1 MKKTKLSIALRS
13 LAVAVLL
20 MAVAAAPLANGIRK
34 RIKFPRG
41 ASGVTLKGGVVRGDR
56 DEYLLKAAKG
66 QWMNVKIT
74 ALEDNAVFQLYA
86 PNGKTLKGAGESDD
100 ATEWN
105 GSLPLAGDYRV
116 VVGGTRGNASY
127 SLSVEIE

>member
-1 MKKTKLSIALRS
+1 MKNAKRNIALKS

-20 MAVAAAPLANGIRK
+20 MSLTAAPLANGIKK

-66 QWMNVKIT
+66 QWMKVKIT
-74 ALEDNAVFQLYA
+74 AEEDNAVFQIYA
-86 PNGKTLKGAGESDD
+86 PNGKALKGAGEMDD
-100 ATEWN
+100 AKEWN
-105 GSLPLAGDYRV
+105 GSLPLAGDYKV
-116 VVGGTRGNASY
+116 VVGGMRGNASY

>member
-1 MKKTKLSIALRS
+1 MKNAKRNIALKS

-20 MAVAAAPLANGIRK
+20 MSLTAAPLANGIKK

-66 QWMNVKIT
+66 QWMKVKIT
-74 ALEDNAVFQLYA
+74 AEEDNAVFQIYA
-86 PNGKTLKGAGESDD
+86 PNGKALKGAGEMDD
-100 ATEWN
+100 AKEWN
-105 GSLPLAGDYRV
+105 GSLPLAGDYKV